1 MDSKGKS
8 IDTLTDVQREC
19 MKYDNIFGSW
29 FDHYYLNC
37 GEFSAP
43 DSPEQEPH
51 PWYYG
56 LPDEEDYA
64 LFEKVESKPKRPRKT
79 TIHEMMI
86 EIVLDPDFYENNWI
100 GRKIAKKESDEKM
113 K

>member
-29 FDHYYLNC
+29 YDHYYLNC
-37 GEFSAP
+37 GEFSAL
-43 DSPEQEPH
+43 DSPKQEPN

-64 LFEKVESKPKRPRKT
+64 LFEKVESKSKRPRKT
-79 TIHEMMI
+79 TIREMMI
-86 EIVLDPDFYENNWI
+86 KIGLDPDFYEFNWI
-100 GRKIAKKESDEKM
+100 GRKIAKKKSDEKM